1 MSVEEIENKTICNG
15 LPITCSV
22 EDHPDILVVLTEY
35 DLVKEYGEGVDR
47 IFRDM
52 EEAGLPEPVYRQS
65 DFMLYATLKNKNY
78 GTDAS
83 WASISTTSGG
93 EGGGVSGGDDK
104 QLIVI
109 EFCAEAHSKPEIQE
123 YLGIKSERY
132 VREKLINPLLK
143 DGRLRRTEKKINSKN
158 QKYISTKTEMERA
171 QAIMDNNPVLQLS
184 PGDLRREGRTV
195 EEYLEKFGEAEKK
208 KYLEY
213 YEDEV

>member
-1 MSVEEIENKTICNG
+1 LIKDECEKTDA
-15 LPITCSV
+15 P
-22 EDHPDILVVLTEY
+22 
-35 DLVKEYGEGVDR
+35 
-47 IFRDM
+47 
-52 EEAGLPEPVYRQS
+52 LPEIKTTEKYVTVTIQDCRKYMELLNNS
-65 DFMLYATLKNKNY
+65 T
-78 GTDAS
+78 TAS
-83 WASISTTSGG
+83 STTSGG

-158 QKYISTKTEMERA
+158 QKYIATKTEMERV
-171 QAIMDNNPVLQLS
+171 QAIMDNNPVLEYS